1 MKIDRHGKAKI
12 LSQEEIQLLFSE
24 GLTTLRDRC
33 LFGICLFTACR
44 INEACTLRRTDV
56 FDKKRNVR
64 PELIIRKGNT
74 KGKLA
79 TRTIPVNQDLRTL
92 LSEYNP
98 PTYQWFLFPAS
109 LTTGHI
115 RPDTASRILRKAF
128 DRIGIE
134 GASTH
139 SFRRTALTQMSN
151 NGVPLRIIQEVSG
164 HQSLDILEKYLEVR
178 PDQVLGAI
186 SGLSILT
193 PVKKLA
199 FLDTPADVD
208 ALHDSQDSLL
218 DPKEP
223 S

>member
-1 MKIDRHGKAKI
+1 
-12 LSQEEIQLLFSE
+12 
-24 GLTTLRDRC
+24 
-33 LFGICLFTACR
+33 
-44 INEACTLRRTDV
+44 
-56 FDKKRNVR
+56 
-64 PELIIRKGNT
+64 
-74 KGKLA
+74 
-79 TRTIPVNQDLRTL
+79 

-164 HQSLDILEKYLEVR
+164 HKSLDILEKYLEFA
-178 PDQVLGAI
+178 PI
-186 SGLSILT
+186 
-193 PVKKLA
+193 K
-199 FLDTPADVD
+199 F
-208 ALHDSQDSLL
+208 
-218 DPKEP
+218 
-223 S
+223 